1 MTTLSGTDLLHHKI
15 DVCFHHFDTDDNG
28 SVDREDLLTLGSLLL
43 SRFGEPATSPKGT
56 ALMDGMARFWDALVA
71 VADENGDGVLS
82 REEYRTCMTGAFVTS
97 PDGFENSL
105 RPLAEAVVG
114 LLDTDGDGEVDE
126 REFQAWQ
133 DVFRTAPEDRA
144 AAFRKLDADGSG
156 KLTVDELL
164 TAVRE
169 FYVSPDPDA
178 AGNWLYG
185 PVA

>member
-15 DVCFHHFDTDDNG
+15 DLCFRHFDTDDNG
-28 SVDREDLLTLGSLLL
+28 VIDREDLLTLGAHLL
-43 SRFGEPATSPKGT
+43 SRFGEPVTSPKGT

-82 REEYRTCMTGAFVTS
+82 REEYRACMTGAFVTS
-97 PDGFENSL
+97 PDGFETSF
-105 RPLAEAVVG
+105 RPLAEAVVT

-126 REFQAWQ
+126 GEFRAWQ
-133 DVFRTAPEDRA
+133 EVFRTAPEDRA
-144 AAFRKLDADGSG
+144 AAFQRLDTDGSG
-156 KLTVDELL
+156 SLTVDELL

-169 FYVSPDPDA
+169 FYVSPDAGA